1 MYDKLKKNTLRN
13 QEEDKEFFM
22 ALYRHIQRCW
32 QRFQNKT
39 HDFKKQKGKA
49 LSGLKVLFSPTFPY
63 RFVLQSCITK

>member
-1 MYDKLKKNTLRN
+1 MP
-13 QEEDKEFFM
+13 
-22 ALYRHIQRCW
+22 LYRHIQRCW